1 MNPHTQRRHRTPR
14 TTPGHT
20 RSTRQRPGPD
30 HGQGREQ
37 GIATAFVVVILTT
50 VIACA
55 GLALDGA
62 RLMGSR
68 RNAQLV
74 AAAAARTG
82 SQWFDET
89 ALNNGSV
96 ELDATAAIAEVES
109 LLDQQGFDAQH
120 RQVTYLGHGTLLVKV
135 TEDVPMLLLGLVGI
149 TTRQVTAS
157 AQTEIVAAVE

>member
-1 MNPHTQRRHRTPR
+1 MNPHTPRRRLRTPR
-14 TTPGHT
+14 GTG
-20 RSTRQRPGPD
+20 STRRRAGHD
-30 HGQGREQ
+30 RDQGHEQ
-37 GIATAFVVVILTT
+37 GIATAFVVVMLTT

-96 ELDATAAIAEVES
+96 ELDAPAAIAEVES

-120 RQVTYLGHGTLLVKV
+120 RQVTYLGNGTLLVKV
-135 TEDVPMLLLGLVGI
+135 SEDVPMLLLGLVGV
-149 TTRQVTAS
+149 TTRRVTAS